1 MKNAV
6 KNIVLAAG
14 ALTVISLSILRF
26 TGLEPRYIDPRAEAF
41 AENNRTAGPGLWLKG
56 ELVRDTIT
64 NWDFI
69 NEVDDPVRGNS
80 IMLETQTWY
89 GIPHSVTVNARPR
102 GEDLY
107 LSGSAQGDR
116 LDEKFPHNKSWW
128 TNIERD
134 PRVRLKVDGKI
145 YEATVALVRDYDEV
159 VRLFDDDPI
168 TIGVNDDGT
177 EQVLGIRYYWRVFQR
192 NIPTYTDGSVM

>member
-1 MKNAV
+1 MRLFKVGLLGAIGFFTAV
-6 KNIVLAAG
+6 I
-14 ALTVISLSILRF
+14 LTLRV
-26 TGLEPRYIDPRAEAF
+26 TGLEPRYIDPRTPAF
-41 AENNRTAGPGLWLKG
+41 AENNPTAGPGLWLKG
-56 ELVRDTIT
+56 EAVEETVT

-69 NEVDDPVRGNS
+69 NEVDHPVRGNS
-80 IMLETQTWY
+80 IMLETRTWY

-102 GEDLY
+102 GENLY

-116 LDEKFPHNKSWW
+116 LGEEFPRHKSWW

-159 VRLFDDDPI
+159 VRLFGNDPI
-168 TIGVNDDGT
+168 TIEVDGDDN
-177 EQVLGIRYYWRVFQR
+177 EQVTGIRYYWRVFQR
-192 NIPTYTDGSVM
+192 NIPTYDDGSLR

>member
-1 MKNAV
+1 MRLFKV
-6 KNIVLAAG
+6 GLLG
-14 ALTVISLSILRF
+14 AIGFSTAILLTLRV
-26 TGLEPRYIDPRAEAF
+26 TGLEPRYIDPRTPAF

-56 ELVRDTIT
+56 EAVEETVT

-69 NEVDDPVRGNS
+69 NEVDHPVRGNS
-80 IMLETQTWY
+80 IMLETRTWY

-102 GEDLY
+102 GENLY

-116 LDEKFPHNKSWW
+116 LGEEFPRHKSWW

-159 VRLFDDDPI
+159 VRLFGNDPI
-168 TIGVNDDGT
+168 TIEVDGDDN
-177 EQVLGIRYYWRVFQR
+177 EQVTGIRYYWRVFQR
-192 NIPTYTDGSVM
+192 NIPTYDDGSLR

>member
-1 MKNAV
+1 MRLFKVGLLGAIGFFTAV
-6 KNIVLAAG
+6 I
-14 ALTVISLSILRF
+14 LTLRV
-26 TGLEPRYIDPRAEAF
+26 TGLEPRYIDPRTPAF

-56 ELVRDTIT
+56 EAVEETVT

-69 NEVDDPVRGNS
+69 NEVDHPVRGNS
-80 IMLETQTWY
+80 IMLETRTWY

-102 GEDLY
+102 GENLY

-116 LDEKFPHNKSWW
+116 LGEEFPRHKSWW

-159 VRLFDDDPI
+159 VRLFGNDPI
-168 TIGVNDDGT
+168 TIEVDGDDN
-177 EQVLGIRYYWRVFQR
+177 EQVTGIRYYWRVFQLSL
-192 NIPTYTDGSVM
+192 IHI